1 MTGAGA
7 VDGAGFRLVLAG
19 WLSSASSISLLLAL
33 APFRRS
39 LLLPTSMVRV
49 KSKRYLQRFPLCEC
63 ALLLLFSVFSIASCG
78 LYLIFFLYLFSF
90 TINCKIV
97 ARGFYSEL
105 FSVHS
110 AHRFVVRF
118 LISYFIIHYSMDM
131 CVCVC
136 LWWGKFIEPQKAA
149 TNYETQN
156 SVNCQMFDGS
166 GYLWLTDR
174 ERNMYAHTHV
184 HLHTYR
190 CTLVDGDLLMPRIGH
205 CHRNEEKQQQTHID

>member
-1 MTGAGA
+1 MAEFCFFYLFGACPGA
-7 VDGAGFRLVLAG
+7 VSPFVVVANVNG
-19 WLSSASSISLLLAL
+19 SSEIQEIFATFSA
-33 APFRRS
+33 RRVCVVVVI
-39 LLLPTSMVRV
+39 LCVF
-49 KSKRYLQRFPLCEC
+49 YRFLWFVPD
-63 ALLLLFSVFSIASCG
+63 
-78 LYLIFFLYLFSF
+78 FFLYLFSF

-118 LISYFIIHYSMDM
+118 LISNFIIHYSMDV
-131 CVCVC
+131 CVCV
-136 LWWGKFIEPQKAA
+136 WWGKFIEPQKAA

-174 ERNMYAHTHV
+174 ERNI
-184 HLHTYR
+184 HTYLR
-190 CTLVDGDLLMPRIGH
+190 THPCTDV
-205 CHRNEEKQQQTHID
+205 HR